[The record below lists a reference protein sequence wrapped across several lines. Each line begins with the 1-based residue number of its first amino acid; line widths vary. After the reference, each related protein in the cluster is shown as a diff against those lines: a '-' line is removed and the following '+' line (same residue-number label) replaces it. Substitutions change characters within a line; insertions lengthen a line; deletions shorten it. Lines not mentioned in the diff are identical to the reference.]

1 VTLST
6 RAGAAVEPMVIG
18 PGLLLAALFFC
29 VYGSLALTVNF
40 PKAAYGFQSDEAT
53 YYMMGY
59 SLAEDGDLTYRKED
73 LVRVWREFPSGPAGV
88 FLKKGR
94 TLRGAPDPDPSRYYY
109 GKSFI
114 YPLAAAPFV
123 KVFGT
128 NGFLVLHA
136 LLVSIVLLCSYL
148 FLHARA
154 RPVPSV
160 LLAGAFVMASVVPV
174 YFVWIMPEL
183 FNFSLALLAFFCWL
197 YKEVADPARSPRGT
211 AWLFTP
217 RSDLVCAALLG
228 IDTFSKPTNALLFA
242 APVVWWLVRSV
253 RGRGARIFTRA
264 LIPAG
269 AVFLLCAGGLFAAN
283 MAISGDWNY
292 QGGDRNTYYFEFPFQ
307 TAVPQHDLG
316 LTKSRE
322 AVMGNVIFNP
332 RTFTSNLAH
341 NLEYFFVGRY
351 TGLLGYFFPALFAMA
366 AFLAAPRRRPG
377 WQWLVLAAGLLQG
390 IIFIVATPY
399 TWHGGGVGNRYFF
412 SGYGVMLFVL
422 PPIESIAAAIVPW
435 AIGGLFVFAMVLN
448 PFTASFRPA
457 DNAKS
462 GPLRLLPVELTLV
475 NDLPV
480 NTDPD
485 HARLWFG
492 DNGGGDPGFLVYF
505 LDDNAYGRE
514 ADKSFWTRGRSTA
527 EFIIKTDRPMR
538 RAIFTLTT
546 GPAAADV
553 TVAIAGHS
561 QDVHMDPN
569 QTRDVALAMPPGT
582 RFEKEVQ
589 ALVWLASISC
599 SSGFTPI
606 FHDPQSTDARYLGV
620 RVHPVLEV
628 RPQ

>member
-1 VTLST
+1 MTLST
-6 RAGAAVEPMVIG
+6 RAGAAVEPMVLG

-136 LLVSIVLLCSYL
+136 LLISIVLLCSYL

-332 RTFTSNLAH
+332 RTFASNLAH
-341 NLEYFFVGRY
+341 NLEYFFIGRY

-606 FHDPQSTDARYLGV
+606 FHDPQSRDARYLGV